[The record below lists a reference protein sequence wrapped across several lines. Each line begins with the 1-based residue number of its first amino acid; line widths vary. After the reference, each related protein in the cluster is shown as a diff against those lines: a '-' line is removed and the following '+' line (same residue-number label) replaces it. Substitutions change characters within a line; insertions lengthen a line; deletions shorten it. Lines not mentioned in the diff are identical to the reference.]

1 MKGMTINK
9 NYPAVWVYGDSLT
22 ANKFHSWA
30 VVLNREYECCIH
42 HHARGGL
49 RLVDLTIP
57 EWVTGETDAEHEP
70 DRICVYLGTNDAL
83 KGVDHATFEEHL
95 KLMLQTLS
103 EIQRRTREAGDNI
116 EVTFI
121 KPPTYS
127 YNRDLLVL
135 MSPIR
140 RIVKEALR
148 NYPEFEQVNM
158 EWNGYR
164 SLADYYHPTEEL
176 YKVQACQMA
185 KLWGIEK
192 R

>member
-1 MKGMTINK
+1 MDD

-22 ANKFHSWA
+22 ANKYNSWA
-30 VVLNREYECCIH
+30 VVLNRDYKCCIH

-49 RLVDLTIP
+49 RLVDLSIP

-83 KGVDHATFEEHL
+83 KGVDHAAFEEHL
-95 KLMLQTLS
+95 ELMLHTLS
-103 EIQRRTREAGDNI
+103 EIQRRTQEAGDNI
-116 EVTFI
+116 EITFI

-135 MSPIR
+135 MAPIR
-140 RIVKEALR
+140 RIVKNALR

-158 EWNGYR
+158 EWDNYQ
-164 SLADYYHPTEEL
+164 SLVDEYHPTEQL
-176 YKVQACQMA
+176 YMVQACQMA
-185 KLWGIEK
+185 GLWGIE
-192 R
+192 RR